1 MNWGDH
7 MKRIQT
13 GRFLAATF
21 FVGLGI
27 FLLLINLGIIS
38 MEMTEAIVFFYPFLL
53 LLLGAKYLLEALMP
67 SMKRK
72 KWTTGTL
79 LFIIGLLLVLDRFD
93 VIQFSL
99 WNIWKLWPL
108 IFVLIGFKILGQFRK
123 SQGFSLVRDH
133 SYNKPNWEVRS
144 MNDWSFVCDYDFDFS
159 TTLIPEEE
167 VVINLSG
174 FVGDINV
181 ILPEDLPFRIDGSAH
196 VLSATID
203 KHNQDNVGKGHAI
216 TYETDDFDDAL
227 QRIVFYL
234 DFSVLDLR
242 VDRI

>member
-1 MNWGDH
+1 

-13 GRFLAATF
+13 GRFLVATF
-21 FVGLGI
+21 FVSLGI

-53 LLLGAKYLLEALMP
+53 LLLGVKYLLEALMP

-79 LFIIGLLLVLDRFD
+79 LFIVGLLLVLDRFQ
-93 VIQFSL
+93 VIHFTLSS
-99 WNIWKLWPL
+99 IWKLWPL

-123 SQGFSLVRDH
+123 VQGFSLVRDH

-144 MNDWSFVCDYDFDFS
+144 MYDWSFVCDYDFDFS
-159 TTLIPEEE
+159 TTLIPEKET
-167 VVINLSG
+167 VIHLSG

-181 ILPEDLPFRIDGSAH
+181 ILPEDLPFRIEGSAK

-203 KHNQDNVGKGHAI
+203 KHNQDNVGRGQAI
-216 TYETDDFDDAL
+216 TYETDDFNDAL

>member
-1 MNWGDH
+1 
-7 MKRIQT
+7 
-13 GRFLAATF
+13 
-21 FVGLGI
+21 
-27 FLLLINLGIIS
+27 
-38 MEMTEAIVFFYPFLL
+38 
-53 LLLGAKYLLEALMP
+53 
-67 SMKRK
+67 
-72 KWTTGTL
+72 
-79 LFIIGLLLVLDRFD
+79 
-93 VIQFSL
+93 
-99 WNIWKLWPL
+99 
-108 IFVLIGFKILGQFRK
+108 
-123 SQGFSLVRDH
+123 
-133 SYNKPNWEVRS
+133 

-216 TYETDDFDDAL
+216 TYETDDFEDSL